1 MNKKIIIFL
10 FLTVLITGFIFSNS
24 LKNSE
29 ESNRESSV
37 IVNFIKPIIDDIFGE
52 DVINVNY
59 VVRKGAHLTEFFALG
74 LCVFNLIIACKKKS
88 CMGYGLFYVLMV
100 AVSDE
105 YIQSFSDRT
114 SSVKDVLIDFTGA
127 IIGFLVCIFA
137 LWLYYKAKKSSIT
150 KAQKGIN
157 YGK

>member
-10 FLTVLITGFIFSNS
+10 LLTVLMTGFIFSNS

-29 ESNRESSV
+29 QSNQASGV
-37 IVNFIKPIIDDIFGE
+37 IENFVKPIIDDIFGE

-74 LCVFNLIIACKKKS
+74 FCVFNLIIACKKKS
-88 CMGYGLFYVLMV
+88 YIGYGLFYVLMV

-127 IIGFLVCIFA
+127 IIGFSVCILV
-137 LWLYYKAKKSSIT
+137 LWIHYKAK